1 MLIGEGRRFGWVL
14 LAGVLNGVE
23 NKPVGTILAE
33 TRQRLVYLMSNAF
46 ADSTGETTDD
56 TEEHRGTQ
64 RTSFDRQTLG
74 TDQCACNPLSA
85 ATQPAIAR

>member
-56 TEEHRGTQ
+56 TEEHRGLHSIVKRLE
-64 RTSFDRQTLG
+64 RTSEL
-74 TDQCACNPLSA
+74 AIHY
-85 ATQPAIAR
+85 QPPRSQQ